1 MIENR
6 FGLTFGPFGS
16 STGFFLIIGGIA
28 VTWFSVYGLFIVFVG
43 LFALFTDTST
53 TIDTEG
59 RKIRHSDNLFGLI
72 PIGKWI
78 AISPGMKLGI
88 KKTHRGFIG
97 YTRGSAMEIHEYDIR
112 INLYGSDNKPIMPL
126 KSFSSL
132 QSAREELD
140 SFSQQLGIPIVESK
154 QF

>member
-16 STGFFLIIGGIA
+16 STGFFLILGGIA
-28 VTWFSVYGLFIVFVG
+28 ATWFSVYGLLIVFAG

-53 TIDTEG
+53 RIDTEG

-72 PIGKWI
+72 PIGKWV

-88 KKTHRGFIG
+88 KKTHRGFVG
-97 YTRGSAMEIHEYDIR
+97 YIRGTQPMGIHEHDIR
-112 INLYGSDNKPIMPL
+112 IILYGSDNKQIMPL

-132 QSAREELD
+132 ESAREDLKY
-140 SFSQQLGIPIVESK
+140 FSQQLGISVLESK
-154 QF
+154 

>member
-16 STGFFLIIGGIA
+16 STGFFLILGGIA
-28 VTWFSVYGLFIVFVG
+28 ATWFSVYGLIIVFAG

-53 TIDTEG
+53 KIDTEG

-88 KKTHRGFIG
+88 KKTHRGFMG
-97 YTRGSAMEIHEYDIR
+97 YTRGTQPMSIHEHDIR
-112 INLYGSDNKPIMPL
+112 IIIYGSDNKPIMPL
-126 KSFSSL
+126 RSFSSIEA
-132 QSAREELD
+132 AREELGN
-140 SFSQQLGIPIVESK
+140 FSQQLGIPILESK
-154 QF
+154 

>member
-1 MIENR
+1 MMIENR
-6 FGLTFGPFGS
+6 FGRTFGPFGS

-28 VTWFSVYGLFIVFVG
+28 VTWFSVYGLFIVITG

-78 AISPGMKLGI
+78 ELSPGMKLGI
-88 KKTHRGFIG
+88 KTNHRGFVG
-97 YTRGSAMEIHEYDIR
+97 YTRGSSMSIHEHDIR
-112 INLYGSDNKPIMPL
+112 IILYGSDNKPIMPIQ
-126 KSFSSL
+126 SFSSFE
-132 QSAREELD
+132 SAREELGN
-140 SFSQQLGIPIVESK
+140 FSQQLGIPMVERK
-154 QF
+154 

>member
-16 STGFFLIIGGIA
+16 STGFFLILGGIA
-28 VTWFSVYGLFIVFVG
+28 ATWFSVYGLVIVFSG

-53 TIDTEG
+53 KIDTEG

-88 KKTHRGFIG
+88 KKSHRGFMG
-97 YTRGSAMEIHEYDIR
+97 YTRGTQPMSIHEHDVR
-112 INLYGSDNKPIMPL
+112 IILYGSDSKPIMPL

-132 QSAREELD
+132 ESAREELGI
-140 SFSQQLGIPIVESK
+140 FSQQLGITILESK
-154 QF
+154 